1 MKKVIRLTESDL
13 IRLVRR
19 VVKEQRTLP
28 TDVKPQTNKRAGS
41 AYTDAY
47 TDAYTTMGPKYDL
60 IQQPFYNYVQTRW
73 GHEEDPYASTDIDF
87 DQNGNFK
94 LCDGPCKA
102 MIPGTDENTII
113 WDYKK
118 GMVSGL
124 KSFGIDPKPISI
136 KSNFGQMKQWFDNTY
151 GRDSQKTPSN
161 REGCSY

>member
-73 GHEEDPYASTDIDF
+73 GHDEDPYASTDIDF